1 MTDEGVTKAG
11 SINNGVTT
19 EPAFLEVTLLLPD
32 RQRTI
37 PVRADQHIWDAALV
51 AGIQLPALC
60 HQGRCL
66 TCAGRLL
73 NGGAVDQS
81 DSSSYYSED
90 RDAGFVLLCTGKPR
104 SSLRILTN
112 QQEEM
117 REHRRQNG
125 LPAPYS

>member
-1 MTDEGVTKAG
+1 MNAG
-11 SINNGVTT
+11 S
-19 EPAFLEVTLLLPD
+19 PRFDVTLVLPHGERIIGVSSD
-32 RQRTI
+32 E
-37 PVRADQHIWDAALV
+37 HIWDAAMA
-51 AGIQLPALC
+51 AGVKLPALC

-73 NGGAVDQS
+73 NGGEIDQS
-81 DSSSYYSED
+81 DSASYYSQD
-90 RDAGFVLLCTGKPR
+90 REAGFVLLCTGKPR

-117 REHRRQNG
+117 REHRRREG